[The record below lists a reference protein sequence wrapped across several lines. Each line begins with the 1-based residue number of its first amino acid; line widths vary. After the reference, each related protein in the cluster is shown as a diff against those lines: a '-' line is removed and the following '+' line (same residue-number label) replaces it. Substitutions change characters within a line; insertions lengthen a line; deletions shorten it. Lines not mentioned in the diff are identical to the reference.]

1 MQFQFGAGMWYCTP
15 YSLTVHDS
23 QQRRD
28 NLIFSLNFGNHGGA
42 RNMAGRVLSRFRGAV
57 EGVGKFMLVKGSSW
71 PTGRRAGWAE
81 PSTITARIPVQYGCT
96 DQYGCDSDSDRYHNR
111 WHKIPNFF
119 IYIFIRTVFVQV
131 KSGCKGS
138 RKRGKSCFL

>member
-96 DQYGCDSDSDRYHNR
+96 DQYGCDSVSDSDRWQWQVTQNT
-111 WHKIPNFF
+111 KFF
-119 IYIFIRTVFVQV
+119 YLFFYTYSICPSEKWV
-131 KSGCKGS
+131 
-138 RKRGKSCFL
+138 